1 MEQKSIMQEL
11 REITIGKHKDFQI
24 KRLRT
29 VQNYRTILN
38 QEGYLEGRV
47 WEAVIL
53 KEKGVI
59 RAKRVS

>member
-11 REITIGKHKDFQI
+11 REIPIGKHKDFPI
-24 KRLRT
+24 RSLRT

-38 QEGYLEGRV
+38 QEGYLDGKI
-47 WEAVIL
+47 WEAIIL